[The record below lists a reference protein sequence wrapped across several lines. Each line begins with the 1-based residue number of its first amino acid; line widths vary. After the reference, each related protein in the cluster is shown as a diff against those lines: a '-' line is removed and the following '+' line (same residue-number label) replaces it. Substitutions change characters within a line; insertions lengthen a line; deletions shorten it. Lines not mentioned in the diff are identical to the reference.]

1 MPGVNRGEM
10 RTVTGRTAFFAAIGA
25 LVVCIALFSMG
36 CNGSGASR
44 EKMEEID
51 KALRTGTS
59 RLTETTAFVAA
70 LEEFDFENAA
80 FLEGALNTLDQSRDA
95 AQALLASIDEL
106 QALSYGGGLS
116 SLEGY
121 VEEYSTATVEAV
133 EELEAIYTGLQGILQ
148 AIEPVLREEA
158 VITQL
163 EEPGS
168 DAELLGRLQRLE
180 AALDTSLVAL
190 AEVEVPALLVEYK
203 SLFTDILTTLSKLVG
218 DLVATAS
225 GRSPNVNMEENPD
238 FLRMQELMAGYIPT
252 VENLYDSLKIT
263 GIDLLI
269 ERVELEINDLYME
282 VERQ

>member
-1 MPGVNRGEM
+1 M

-180 AALDTSLVAL
+180 AALHGYPHDLEQTGRRPRRHRFRP
-190 AEVEVPALLVEYK
+190 VPECEHGGK
-203 SLFTDILTTLSKLVG
+203 SRLPAYAGADGWIY
-218 DLVATAS
+218 
-225 GRSPNVNMEENPD
+225 PD
-238 FLRMQELMAGYIPT
+238 RRKSI
-252 VENLYDSLKIT
+252 
-263 GIDLLI
+263 
-269 ERVELEINDLYME
+269 
-282 VERQ
+282 